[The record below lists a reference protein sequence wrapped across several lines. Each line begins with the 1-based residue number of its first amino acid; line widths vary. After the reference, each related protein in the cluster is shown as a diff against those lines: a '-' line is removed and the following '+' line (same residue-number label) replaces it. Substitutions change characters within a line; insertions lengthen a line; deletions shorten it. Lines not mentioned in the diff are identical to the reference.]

1 VPKPRHTAVF
11 DRRFVR
17 HLWGLTRIYWTSSDA
32 WRGGLLLLLCVAGE
46 LSYVYGQ
53 VRLAV
58 AQSSIFDAVQDK
70 QWPEFLRAIEV
81 FLVVALIVV
90 FISTYRIYVRNIL
103 QMRWRT
109 QLTDHFLGEW
119 MGPHAY
125 THRELHHK
133 ETDNPDQ
140 RISED
145 IQQYVASALGLSL
158 SLLSAVATLV
168 SFAGMLWVLS
178 GDWPLRIGER
188 EFWIPGLMMWVAI
201 GYALLSTWLTHRVGR
216 SLVAIN
222 FDKLRF
228 EADFRYGLVRFR
240 DHVEAVALAR
250 GEEVEH
256 RSALARFQNVI
267 HNWWRLIVAQ
277 RNLTLL
283 TSGIGQANSVVPLL
297 VAAPAYFAGRMTL
310 GSVTQTQIAYGQ
322 VSGALSWF
330 VDAYQEIAAWRANI
344 ERLATFAEKLEIS
357 RAELAH
363 AGIAVAKEKANAVRL
378 EHVFLREPDGEVVA
392 KDLNATIDPGQHVAV
407 LGPAGLVKT
416 MLFRAIAGI
425 WPFGAGKIG
434 LPAQAKPLFLPHQPY
449 LPIGSLREA
458 VSYPSPAGT
467 FSDEA
472 IADALRL
479 LDLEQLAGRLDD
491 TEPWDQQLSIDEQ
504 QRLTFARVF
513 LQKPDWIFMDDA
525 TGALDESMEKRI
537 YGILAERLPS
547 ASVLSITNRP
557 TVAGYH
563 QCRWI
568 FRPGGDGAVLQ
579 ST

>member
-1 VPKPRHTAVF
+1 VPKPRHAGVF
-11 DRRFVR
+11 DRRFAR
-17 HLWGLTRIYWTSSDA
+17 HLWRLTRIYWTSSDS
-32 WRGGLLLLLCVAGE
+32 WRGVALLLVCIAGE

-58 AQSSIFDAVQDK
+58 AQSRIFDAIQDK
-70 QWPEFLRAIEV
+70 QWPEFLHAIEV
-81 FLVVALIVV
+81 FLVVALVV
-90 FISTYRIYVRNIL
+90 VLISTYRVYFRNIL
-103 QMRWRT
+103 QIRWRT

-125 THRELHHK
+125 THRELYHK
-133 ETDNPDQ
+133 DTDNPDQ

-158 SLLSAVATLV
+158 SLLSAVATLI

-178 GDWPLRIGER
+178 GDWPLRIGSH

-201 GYALLSTWLTHRVGR
+201 LYALVSTWLTHRVGR
-216 SLVAIN
+216 SLVSIN

-250 GEEVEH
+250 GEAVEH
-256 RSALARFQNVI
+256 HGALARFQNVI
-267 HNWWRLIVAQ
+267 QNWWRLIVAQ

-283 TSGIGQANSVVPLL
+283 TSGIGQANGVVPLL

-344 ERLATFAEKLEIS
+344 ERLATFAEMLDASRTVLE
-357 RAELAH
+357 H
-363 AGIAVAKEKANAVRL
+363 AGIRLEKEPLDAVRIV
-378 EHVFLREPDGEVVA
+378 HVDLKEPDGQVVA
-392 KDLNATIDPGQHVAV
+392 ADLNATIESGQHVAL

-425 WPFGAGKIG
+425 WPFGAGTIE

-458 VSYPSPAGT
+458 VSYPSPSGT
-467 FSDEA
+467 FPDEA

-479 LDLEQLAGRLDD
+479 LGLEQLARRLDD
-491 TEPWDQQLSIDEQ
+491 VEPWEQQLSIDEQ

-513 LQKPDWIFMDDA
+513 LQHPDWIFMDDA
-525 TGALDESMEKRI
+525 TGALDEAMEKRI
-537 YGILAERLPS
+537 YGILAERLPG

-563 QCRWI
+563 QRRWT
-568 FRPGGDGAVLQ
+568 FRPAGEGAVLQ